1 MPSHTLD
8 KGVQRV
14 NTRTTDNW
22 NFHQR
27 HGGGKKKYFILNKR
41 KYNCIIYYIYYIK
54 ESFSFYS
61 IHYMCKISN
70 KNYQLVTLTAL
81 VVLVLN
87 QFFSNLIYE
96 MSRNSARYE
105 ITNY

>member
-54 ESFSFYS
+54 ESS
-61 IHYMCKISN
+61 IQFITCVKFLTKIINWS
-70 KNYQLVTLTAL
+70 L
-81 VVLVLN
+81 
-87 QFFSNLIYE
+87 
-96 MSRNSARYE
+96 
-105 ITNY
+105 